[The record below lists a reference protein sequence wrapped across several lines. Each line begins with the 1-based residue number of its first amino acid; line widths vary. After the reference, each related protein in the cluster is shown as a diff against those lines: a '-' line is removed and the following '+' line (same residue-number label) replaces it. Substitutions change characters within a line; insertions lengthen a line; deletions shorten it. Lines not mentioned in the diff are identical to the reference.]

1 MGPTRLII
9 IISAAH
15 SGALNK
21 KGNSQSVV
29 YWAQQKSPWAGP
41 RICEMLSALK
51 SFGPRCFWLPTS
63 WQGRRARYGG
73 GGGLSQVFGLTPG
86 EEAFAGARGG
96 LFGRGAFLVFT
107 PA

>member
-1 MGPTRLII
+1 
-9 IISAAH
+9 
-15 SGALNK
+15 
-21 KGNSQSVV
+21 
-29 YWAQQKSPWAGP
+29 
-41 RICEMLSALK
+41 MLSALK

-96 LFGRGAFLVFT
+96 LFGRGAFLVFM
-107 PA
+107 PAQYAGGPAHKVRVILVCGASGVKN

>member
-1 MGPTRLII
+1 
-9 IISAAH
+9 
-15 SGALNK
+15 
-21 KGNSQSVV
+21 
-29 YWAQQKSPWAGP
+29 
-41 RICEMLSALK
+41 MLSALK

-96 LFGRGAFLVFT
+96 LFGRGTSGPFSFYAGAVYGRAST
-107 PA
+107 QGTCHISV